1 MGQTIWVDVGGR
13 KEGEGLPDNSIM
25 MRLKDPL
32 DDLSTKLHVAK
43 ISEFFD
49 YSVIAQEF
57 GASVPAKWFEPGKA
71 LTAVSALR
79 EHLTAHPEDLDFQ
92 PKRSTQHWP
101 EKLMAELEHCEET
114 LRKAAEQEKKFR
126 FLIVG

>member
-79 EHLTAHPEDLDFQ
+79 EHLTAHPEDLDFSPSAQ
-92 PKRSTQHWP
+92 LSTGRRS
-101 EKLMAELEHCEET
+101 
-114 LRKAAEQEKKFR
+114 
-126 FLIVG
+126 